1 MSNQP
6 WGQPPQGPDPYQQQP
21 PYDPQAPYGQQ
32 FSPYTQ
38 PSSYGQQ
45 PAYGQPVP
53 YQGDPY
59 AQNPY
64 GQAPYA
70 AGPYA
75 ARPRPGV
82 GFGQAV
88 RLYFKNYAVFSGRAS
103 RSEYW
108 WVQVFLALVWTVW
121 VVLCLMAGGLAAVI
135 ADSDPYGST
144 SAGLGAGLVI
154 LLVAGLVMDLALI
167 VPNLAI
173 TWRRFHDTDRSG
185 GFYFLSLIPYVG
197 SIIEIILLAQ
207 SSVPTAWQRWD
218 TGTLPA
224 MD

>member
-6 WGQPPQGPDPYQQQP
+6 WGQPPQGADPYQQQP

-38 PSSYGQQ
+38 Q
-45 PAYGQPVP
+45 PAYGPPVP

-64 GQAPYA
+64 GQNPYA
-70 AGPYA
+70 QGPYGQGPYPS
-75 ARPRPGV
+75 RPSV
-82 GFGQAV
+82 GFGHAV

-103 RSEYW
+103 RSEFW
-108 WVQVFLALVWTVW
+108 WVQLFLGLVWMVW
-121 VVLCLMAGGLAAVI
+121 SVLCLMAGGLALVSL
-135 ADSDPYGST
+135 DSDPYGST

-154 LLVAGLVMDLALI
+154 ILVAGLVMYLACI

-173 TWRRFHDTDRSG
+173 TWRRFHDTDKSG
-185 GFYFLSLIPYVG
+185 GFYFLTLIPYAGPV
-197 SIIEIILLAQ
+197 IELILLAQ

-224 MD
+224 AD